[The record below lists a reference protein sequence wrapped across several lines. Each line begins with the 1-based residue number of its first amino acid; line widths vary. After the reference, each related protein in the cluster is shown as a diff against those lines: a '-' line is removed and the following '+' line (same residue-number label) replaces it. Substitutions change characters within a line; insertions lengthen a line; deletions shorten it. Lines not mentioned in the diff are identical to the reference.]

1 LEIDQLLKFKAIARK
16 CNISQAARDLY
27 VSQQSLGRTLK
38 QLEAELGVE
47 LFERDGKHLKINR
60 YGEILLHYAD
70 IAEQSLQ
77 NAEDELAYK
86 TLQREHAVRI
96 IFRAQLGD
104 TASLISS
111 FTNQYPNIQVHVNT
125 ENETHGDQ
133 DLELVRLPEPVSDA
147 SFTFICEDPWLL
159 LVNES
164 HPLAHSTREIEFA
177 QLENENFLF
186 CSNVDSEEFL
196 RSVPEIKN
204 LRNATVER
212 FPQPW
217 NVVQATDKGM
227 GITFAPATTWA
238 NSKELHIKALPV
250 SNTNRTSYLYIR
262 TCKEPTRAS
271 SSFAEFLKLH
281 LQASAW
287 RHEQ

>member
-1 LEIDQLLKFKAIARK
+1 MEIDQLLKFKAIARK

-38 QLEAELGVE
+38 QLEAELGTE

-133 DLELVRLPEPVSDA
+133 DLELIRLPEPVSDA

-159 LVNES
+159 LVNEN

-204 LRNATVER
+204 LRNATVKR

-217 NVVQATDKGM
+217 NVIQAIDEGM

-238 NSKELHIKALPV
+238 NSKELRIKALPA

-262 TCKEPTRAS
+262 TCKEPTGAS
-271 SSFAEFLKLH
+271 NSFAEFLKLH

>member
-1 LEIDQLLKFKAIARK
+1 MEIDQLLKFKAIARK
-16 CNISQAARDLY
+16 SNISQASRDLY
-27 VSQQSLGRTLK
+27 VSQQSLTRSLK
-38 QLEAELGVE
+38 QLETELGVE
-47 LFERDGKHLKINR
+47 LFDRNGKHLKLNR
-60 YGEILLHYAD
+60 YGETLLHYAD
-70 IAEQSLQ
+70 IADRALQ
-77 NAEDELAYK
+77 DAEKELAEK
-86 TLQREHAVRI
+86 TNQRMQAVRI
-96 IFRAQLGD
+96 ILRAQLGD
-104 TASLISS
+104 TADFISS
-111 FTNQYPNIQVHVNT
+111 FAEAHPQIQVHINT
-125 ENETHGDQ
+125 DNETNGDQ
-133 DLELVRLPEPVSDA
+133 DLELIRPDEKLDDA
-147 SFTFICEDPWLL
+147 NLIFVCEDPWLL
-159 LVNES
+159 LVNEN
-164 HPLAHSTREIEFA
+164 HPLTRSTREIEFA

-217 NVVQATDKGM
+217 NVIQAIDEGM

-281 LQASAW
+281 LRASAW

>member
-1 LEIDQLLKFKAIARK
+1 MEIDQLLKFKAIARK
-16 CNISQAARDLY
+16 SNISQAARDLY
-27 VSQQSLGRTLK
+27 VSQQSLTRSLK
-38 QLEAELGVE
+38 QLETELGVE
-47 LFERDGKHLKINR
+47 LFDRNGKHLKLNR
-60 YGEILLHYAD
+60 YGETILHYAD
-70 IAEQSLQ
+70 IADQALRDGEK
-77 NAEDELAYK
+77 ELAEK
-86 TLQREHAVRI
+86 TNQCEQAVRI
-96 IFRAQLGD
+96 ILRAQLGD
-104 TASLISS
+104 TADVIFS
-111 FTNQYPNIQVHVNT
+111 FAEAHPQIQVHINT
-125 ENETHGDQ
+125 DNEANGDQ
-133 DLELVRLPEPVSDA
+133 DLELIRSDEKLDDA
-147 SFTFICEDPWLL
+147 NLKFICEDPWLL
-159 LVNES
+159 LVNEN

-204 LRNATVER
+204 LRNATVKR

-217 NVVQATDKGM
+217 NVVQAIDEGM

-238 NSKELHIKALPV
+238 NSKELRIKALPA

-262 TCKEPTRAS
+262 TCKEPTGAS
-271 SSFAEFLKLH
+271 NSFAEFLKLH

>member
-1 LEIDQLLKFKAIARK
+1 MEIDQLLKFKAIARK
-16 CNISQAARDLY
+16 SNISQASRDLY
-27 VSQQSLGRTLK
+27 VSQQSLSRSLK
-38 QLEAELGVE
+38 QLETELGVE
-47 LFERDGKHLKINR
+47 LFDRNGKHLKINR
-60 YGEILLHYAD
+60 YGETLLHYAD
-70 IAEQSLQ
+70 IAGRALQ
-77 NAEDELAYK
+77 DAEKELAEK
-86 TLQREHAVRI
+86 TNQRMQAVRI
-96 IFRAQLGD
+96 ILRAQLGD
-104 TASLISS
+104 TADFISS
-111 FTNQYPNIQVHVNT
+111 FAEAHPQIQVHINT
-125 ENETHGDQ
+125 DNETSGDQ
-133 DLELVRLPEPVSDA
+133 DVELIRSDEKLDDA
-147 SFTFICEDPWLL
+147 NLIFVCKDPWLL
-159 LVNES
+159 LVNEN

-196 RSVPEIKN
+196 RSIPEIKN

-217 NVVQATDKGM
+217 NVVQAIDGGM